1 MQEAKLLPDAF
12 ECHSTT
18 PPLVNITTKS
28 NILATL
34 PIRRHFQ
41 QQRTLLALHLHQIK
55 SCHTFHVT
63 CLAMAARSIATR
75 VIDIES
81 CHF

>member
-1 MQEAKLLPDAF
+1 MQEAKLPSDAH

-34 PIRRHFQ
+34 PIRQFEHDQ
-41 QQRTLLALHLHQIK
+41 VYTL
-55 SCHTFHVT
+55 
-63 CLAMAARSIATR
+63 
-75 VIDIES
+75 
-81 CHF
+81 